1 MTAQI
6 QQMIPGALWKSH
18 VGSAGRFCWLYH
30 VKNSGRSITAA
41 IQGFVDEAGGPEH
54 FAGIILNQVHSESHA
69 DYLSK
74 ACASLQIPILGA
86 LPEIPELRW
95 PERHLGLQPEVEQ
108 DLPGSRSFSR
118 IGGKI
123 F

>member
-1 MTAQI
+1 M
-6 QQMIPGALWKSH
+6 
-18 VGSAGRFCWLYH
+18 SA
-30 VKNSGRSITAA
+30 
-41 IQGFVDEAGGPEH
+41 EAGGPEH
-54 FAGIILNQVHSESHA
+54 FAGIILNQVNSESHA

-74 ACASLQIPILGA
+74 TCESLQIPILGA

-95 PERHLGLQPEVEQ
+95 PERHLGLQPGVEQ
-108 DLPGSRSFSR
+108 KLPEADHLAR